1 MLAKDAAEKTIK
13 KYRTSDP
20 YILAE
25 KMDIIIHRV
34 NLGAVRGMC
43 YNTRRIRQI
52 FLHYDLP
59 DHLERF
65 VLGHEIGHLIMHPD
79 SNAPFLRGT
88 LFSKERYE
96 LEANEFAIRLI
107 MPDMDIME
115 HWDYTIDQW
124 AMVYG
129 LPKEIIK
136 LRFKNGF

>member
-43 YNTRRIRQI
+43 YSTRRIRQI

-59 DHLERF
+59 VHLERF
-65 VLGHEIGHLIMHPD
+65 VLGHEIGRMVMHPD
-79 SNAPFLRGT
+79 SNAPFLSGT

-96 LEANEFAIRLI
+96 LEANEFAIRLLL
-107 MPDMDIME
+107 PDIEIME

-129 LPKEIIK
+129 LPREIMR
-136 LRFKNGF
+136 LRFRQRV